1 LILYDE
7 FGGLLGADTDSI
19 ELFGYSNITEFK
31 EEVSDI
37 ADFFVNKD
45 GYIHK
50 FDHYS
55 WIDFLNFSEEKLD
68 KVLIK
73 QEDNNAIE
81 AKIIVK
87 EIYNLIEINDS
98 KITYMIDFI
107 NQNIIPVD
115 IGNLEELQEKNTKDI
130 QNAMGAE
137 KTDYQ
142 KKEIKILDQNLLD
155 NKIELDY
162 DGMQEEFDV
171 DKGLYQELLNDFIL
185 EGKNDLDLMG
195 AYMINS
201 NYELLLKTT
210 KKLNSICTNLKLN
223 VFLPI
228 LNSMERN
235 IRNKSYDNIEKSL
248 NVYKQELQILFNNIR
263 QI

>member
-1 LILYDE
+1 LILFDE
-7 FGGLLGADTDSI
+7 FGELLGADTDSV
-19 ELFGYSNITEFK
+19 ELFGCNDITEFIEK
-31 EEVSDI
+31 VSDI

-50 FDHYS
+50 FEHYN
-55 WIDFLNFSEEKLD
+55 WIDFLNFSEEKID

-73 QEDNNAIE
+73 QEDNNAVE

-87 EIYNLIEINDS
+87 EIYNLIEINGS
-98 KITYMIDFI
+98 KTTYMIDFI

-115 IGNLEELQEKNTKDI
+115 IGSSEELQEKND
-130 QNAMGAE
+130 
-137 KTDYQ
+137 DQ
-142 KKEIKILDQNLLD
+142 KEEIKILKQDMLD
-155 NKIELDY
+155 DKIELDY
-162 DGMQEEFDV
+162 DGMQEKFDI
-171 DKGLYQELLNDFIL
+171 DKVLYQELLNDFIL
-185 EGKNDLDLMG
+185 ESRNDLDLMG

-201 NYELLLKTT
+201 NYELLLKTI
-210 KKLNSICTNLKLN
+210 KKLKSICTNLKLN

-235 IRNKSYDNIEKSL
+235 IRNKSYNNIEKSL

-263 QI
+263 QT